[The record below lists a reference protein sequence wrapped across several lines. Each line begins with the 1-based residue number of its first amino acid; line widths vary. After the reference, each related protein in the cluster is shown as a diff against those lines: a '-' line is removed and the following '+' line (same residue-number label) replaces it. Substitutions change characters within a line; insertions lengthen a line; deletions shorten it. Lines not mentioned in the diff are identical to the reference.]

1 MCPSNLNR
9 EDPEAIRMV
18 LQRLCH
24 GGEPVTLAFGHLRG
38 EFRILAETPDR
49 VILALSDVERGQ
61 WGLKP
66 GAKLTLSLTDRGLP
80 FEAVVEFQGH
90 GRFHGV
96 EASHVSL
103 PRLLRATEAHRLADY
118 IPDRP
123 VPCSYADHH
132 SNVRDGL
139 LQAFGMD
146 GVELAAPE
154 GLPSLSEVLRLH
166 TASTVEFHAPGDTH
180 FVLPVSV
187 AYLGDRYWGLRFPE
201 AMDPHLLGRYRQWL
215 QEARRAQAQ
224 LDLKGF
230 DPGGAEARE
239 TASRDLAGPS
249 PHLHADRDP
258 LILVLAEGE
267 AFPLRLAAAL
277 GRKFGVAALD
287 LARGNV
293 RAHLADLGAG
303 PEAGWGRVRL
313 ILVHRSVRGGSALE
327 VCRRLVQEEQCP
339 LPILIA
345 GTEEEADLKRN
356 RSISAGAV
364 DYLVVEPF
372 KVLSVLRLLDETL
385 KLFE

>member
-1 MCPSNLNR
+1 MSPSSLNR

-18 LQRLCH
+18 LQRLCRA
-24 GGEPVTLAFGHLRG
+24 GGSATLTFGPLRG
-38 EFRILAETPDR
+38 DFRLLAETPDR
-49 VILALSDVERGQ
+49 VILARSDVERGQ
-61 WGLKP
+61 WSLKP
-66 GAKLTLSLTDRGLP
+66 GAKLTLALTDRGLP

-146 GVELAAPE
+146 GVELAVPE
-154 GLPSLSEVLRLH
+154 ALSELSEVLRLH
-166 TASTVEFHAPGDTH
+166 AATTVEFHAAGGAH

-187 AYLGDRYWGLRFPE
+187 AYLGDHYWGLRFPE
-201 AMDPHLLGRYRQWL
+201 GLDPHLLGRFRLWF
-215 QEARRAQAQ
+215 QEARRAQGQ
-224 LDLKGF
+224 VDLQAF
-230 DPGGAEARE
+230 DPGGVEARD
-239 TASRDLAGPS
+239 TAPRDRAGPE
-249 PHLHADRDP
+249 PRLHADRDP

-267 AFPLRLAAAL
+267 AFPGRLAAAV
-277 GRKFGVAALD
+277 GRKVGVASLD
-287 LARGNV
+287 LARGDL
-293 RAHLADLGAG
+293 RAHLTSLGAG
-303 PEAGWGRVRL
+303 PEAAWGRVRL
-313 ILVHRSVRGGSALE
+313 ILVHRSVRGGTALE

-345 GTEEEADLKRN
+345 GTEDEADLKRN
-356 RSISAGAV
+356 RAISAGAV
-364 DYLVVEPF
+364 DFCVVEPF
-372 KVLSVLRLLDETL
+372 NVLRVLRALDETL

>member
-293 RAHLADLGAG
+293 RAPGGPGRRTGGGVGKGPPDPGPPLRARRVGPGGLPPAG
-303 PEAGWGRVRL
+303 PGGTVPAAHPDRRNGGGGRPQAEPLHLRWRRGL
-313 ILVHRSVRGGSALE
+313 PRGGAL
-327 VCRRLVQEEQCP
+327 Q
-339 LPILIA
+339 
-345 GTEEEADLKRN
+345 G
-356 RSISAGAV
+356 
-364 DYLVVEPF
+364 VECAPAPG
-372 KVLSVLRLLDETL
+372 
-385 KLFE
+385 

>member
-1 MCPSNLNR
+1 MSPSSLNR

-18 LQRLCH
+18 LQRLCRA
-24 GGEPVTLAFGHLRG
+24 GGSATLTFGQLRG
-38 EFRILAETPDR
+38 DFRVLAETPDR

-61 WGLKP
+61 WSLKP
-66 GAKLTLSLTDRGLP
+66 GAKLTLALTDRGLP

-90 GRFHGV
+90 GRFRGV

-146 GVELAAPE
+146 GMELAAPE
-154 GLPSLSEVLRLH
+154 ALAGLPEVLRLH
-166 TASTVEFHAPGDTH
+166 TASTVEFHAPGGTH

-187 AYLGDRYWGLRFPE
+187 AYLGDRYWGLQFPE
-201 AMDPHLLGRYRQWL
+201 DLDPHLLGRFRQWF

-224 LDLKGF
+224 VDLQAF
-230 DPGGAEARE
+230 DPGGTEARDTVPRE
-239 TASRDLAGPS
+239 GAGPE

-267 AFPLRLAAAL
+267 AFPGRLAAAL

-287 LARGNV
+287 LARGDL
-293 RAHLADLGAG
+293 RAHLASLGAG
-303 PEAGWGRVRL
+303 PEAVWGRVRL
-313 ILVHRSVRGGSALE
+313 ILIHRSVRGGSALE

-345 GTEEEADLKRN
+345 GTEDEADLKRN
-356 RSISAGAV
+356 RAISAGAV
-364 DYLVVEPF
+364 DFCVVEPF
-372 KVLSVLRLLDETL
+372 HVLRVLRALDETL